1 VEIFDVMGT
10 ARAMRYLRDDPVPD
24 ELIQTLVWAATRAP
38 SPGNSQLWHFVLV
51 RDRSVLLALGDAVQQ
66 VQTARTAGLPPPSD
80 PSEAAIRAGAKH
92 LIDNLARVPLLVVV
106 AAEVGYPPSAPNESY
121 VASTAL
127 PAAQN
132 LVLAARALGLG
143 ATFTTFHNFAPDE
156 FREVLRLPGH
166 VRVGAVIPVGW
177 PLGSFGPVR
186 RRPTADVVHFER
198 WGGTETGASAAVEG
212 SRKI

>member
-10 ARAMRYLRDDPVPD
+10 TRAMRYLREDPVPD

-51 RDRSVLLALGDAVQQ
+51 RDRSVLAALGDAVQR
-66 VQTARTAGLPPPSD
+66 VHAARTANLPPPSD
-80 PSEAAIRAGAKH
+80 PSEAGTRQGAKH

-106 AAEVGYPPSAPNESY
+106 AAEVGYPPGSPDERY

-143 ATFTTFHNFAPDE
+143 ATFTTFHHFAPDK
-156 FREVLRLPGH
+156 FREVLGLPDH
-166 VRVGAVIPVGW
+166 VRVGAVVPVGW
-177 PLGSFGPVR
+177 PGRSFGPVR
-186 RRPTADVVHFER
+186 RRLTTDVVHFER
-198 WGGTETGASAAVEG
+198 WGGKQRGATTTSEG
-212 SRKI
+212 SLTT